1 MNDNIRV
8 DIERFRGMLQNI
20 SVSYKHISDE
30 DIERY
35 VADIED
41 ILTGRYDIN
50 DRFASIDFGAYKEC
64 YSLNN
69 DFVIKFAREDNNTS
83 AEENL
88 FYRAVEDEVA
98 EVFLPTWYCYLD
110 SRGVEL
116 KMLDD
121 EMASCRY
128 YYDESQHTYVESPD
142 YVNPVANC
150 VIIQPRILRTVSENS
165 YLVFPLNEL
174 DYNKASIF
182 DAEGNKV
189 DYSVA
194 HKFHVSSQTWLQ
206 DIVDAYGLEY
216 FSRLA
221 QFLTDNEVHDL
232 HTGNIGYYTREDG
245 KVVPVIFDCLS
256 REQRSQPNFCKIEKI
271 SIVKK

>member
-20 SVSYKHISDE
+20 SASYKPISDE
-30 DIERY
+30 DIEGY

-50 DRFASIDFGAYKEC
+50 DRFASIDYGAFKEC
-64 YSLNN
+64 YSLND
-69 DFVIKFAREDNNTS
+69 DFVIKFAREDNNTNS
-83 AEENL
+83 EENL
-88 FYRAVEDEVA
+88 FYSAVEDEVA

-128 YYDESQHTYVESPD
+128 CYDESQHTYVENPD

-150 VIIQPRILRTVSENS
+150 IIIQPRILRTVSESS
-165 YLVFPLNEL
+165 YLVFPRNEL
-174 DYNKASIF
+174 DYNKAAIF

-194 HKFHVSSQTWLQ
+194 HKFCVSSQTWLQ
-206 DIVDAYGLEY
+206 DIVDVYGLEY
-216 FSRLA
+216 FNRLA
-221 QFLTDNEVHDL
+221 QFLTDNEVYDL
-232 HTGNIGYYTREDG
+232 HVGNIGYYTREDD

-256 REQRSQPNFCKIEKI
+256 HKR
-271 SIVKK
+271 

>member
-8 DIERFRGMLQNI
+8 DIERFRGVLQNI
-20 SVSYKHISDE
+20 SASYKYISDE
-30 DIERY
+30 IIERY

-41 ILTGRYDIN
+41 ILTGSCDIN

-64 YSLNN
+64 YSLND
-69 DFVIKFAREDNNTS
+69 DFVIKFASEDNDTNS
-83 AEENL
+83 EENL

-116 KMLDD
+116 KMLEDD
-121 EMASCRY
+121 MGCYRY
-128 YYDESQHTYVESPD
+128 CYDESQHTYVENP
-142 YVNPVANC
+142 YYENPVADC
-150 VIIQPRILRTVSENS
+150 IIIQPRILRTVSESS
-165 YLVFPLNEL
+165 YLVLPRNEL
-174 DYNKASIF
+174 DYDKAPIF

-189 DYSVA
+189 DFHTA
-194 HKFHVSSQTWLQ
+194 HKFCVSSQTWLQ

-216 FSRLA
+216 FNRLA
-221 QFLTDNEVHDL
+221 QFLADNEVHDL
-232 HTGNIGYYTREDG
+232 HAGNIGYYTREDG

-256 REQRSQPNFCKIEKI
+256 REQRSQPNFCKIEKKAM
-271 SIVKK
+271 V